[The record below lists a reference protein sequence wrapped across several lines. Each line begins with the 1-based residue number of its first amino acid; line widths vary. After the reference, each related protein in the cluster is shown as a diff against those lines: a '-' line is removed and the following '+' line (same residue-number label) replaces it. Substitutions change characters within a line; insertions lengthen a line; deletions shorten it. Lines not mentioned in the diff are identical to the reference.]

1 MEREPGGFVDWGKEI
16 PSRRLKASTSFFWLP
31 IIEKRDN
38 LKKERKKEREVLRF
52 QTEFIEN
59 IKNPGL
65 PWD

>member
-1 MEREPGGFVDWGKEI
+1 MDWCKEI
-16 PSRRLKASTSFFWLP
+16 PGRRLKASTSFSRLP

-38 LKKERKKEREVLRF
+38 LKKERKKEREMLRF